1 MRLSSVIFDIGR
13 VLVAYDWEDYL
24 HGFGFEKDKEEAL
37 AHAMFAGPYWK
48 ELDRGVWSQSE
59 LLDAFTSLAP
69 ACRREIETVFSHAE
83 RCISGLAY
91 AKPWIQELKSRGLHV
106 YYLSNYSLSMR
117 LKTSEALDFLD
128 LMDGGLFSYEVNM
141 VKPEPEIYREL
152 LKRYPEIVP
161 EQSVFLDDTEIN
173 VETARR
179 LGMQSIIFRNFHQGK
194 KDLEQML

>member
-37 AHAMFAGPYWK
+37 ARAMFAGPYWK

-83 RCISGLAY
+83 RCISGLSY

-152 LKRYPEIVP
+152 LKRCPEIVP

-173 VETARR
+173 VEAARR
-179 LGMQSIIFRNFHQGK
+179 LGMQGIIFRNFHQGK
-194 KDLEQML
+194 KELEQML